1 MDASRKEESGD
12 RIAHEGRYGMKRPV
26 LVLVVAGL
34 LAGVVAGLAVA
45 TPGTGVTSTVLAQ
58 GTLEDVDVK
67 TKTGAWKARI
77 ATKGTSDFIVRENRV
92 APGGHFGWHSHPGPS
107 LVIVK
112 SGTSTFYRGDDPT
125 CTPQVHAAGTAYV
138 DPGGTVHIARNESE
152 TEELVLIVTSLIPQ
166 AAMGRIDEA
175 DPGTCPF

>member
-1 MDASRKEESGD
+1 MR
-12 RIAHEGRYGMKRPV
+12 RITLIMVA
-26 LVLVVAGL
+26 AGL
-34 LAGVVAGLAVA
+34 FAGMVAGLAVA
-45 TPGTGVTSTVLAQ
+45 TPGSGVTSTVLAQ
-58 GTLEDVDVK
+58 GTLKDVDVR
-67 TKTGAWKARI
+67 TKTGAWKAQI
-77 ATKGTSDFIVRENRV
+77 TTKGTSDLIVRENRV

-166 AAMGRIDEA
+166 GAMGRIDEA